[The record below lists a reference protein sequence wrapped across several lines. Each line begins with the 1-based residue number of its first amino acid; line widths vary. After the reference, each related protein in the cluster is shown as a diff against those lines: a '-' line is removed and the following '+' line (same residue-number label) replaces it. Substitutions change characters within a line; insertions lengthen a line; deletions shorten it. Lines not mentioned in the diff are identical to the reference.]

1 MLVRGESSS
10 TKSRNDFLKRES
22 RLSRMDG
29 ESFLLDVDQALGK
42 KESVSSFKISS
53 GKLFENV

>member
-10 TKSRNDFLKRES
+10 TKSRNDYLKRES
-22 RLSRMDG
+22 RLARMDG
-29 ESFLLDVDQALGK
+29 KTFLLDGDQAFGE